1 MTYEEV
7 HLLYDKHASALLG
20 YACAFLG
27 DRAEA
32 EDVLHQVFLNLIR
45 ENRFPVDP
53 VPYLFR
59 AVRNTALN
67 VRRQQSRH
75 MQLECQHD
83 WFDAPK
89 DERESALGLQA
100 AVLRLPDEQR
110 EVVVLHIWC
119 EMTLLEVA
127 TFLGVS
133 PNTVA
138 SRYRYGL
145 SKLRESLQHSEGKD
159 GRT

>member
-7 HLLYDKHASALLG
+7 RLLYENHASALLG

-27 DRAEA
+27 DRGEA
-32 EDVLHQVFLNLIR
+32 EDVLHQVFLNLMR
-45 ENRFPVDP
+45 ENRSPVDP

-75 MQLECQHD
+75 MQLESQHD

-110 EVVVLHIWC
+110 EVVALHIWC
-119 EMTLLEVA
+119 E
-127 TFLGVS
+127 
-133 PNTVA
+133 
-138 SRYRYGL
+138 
-145 SKLRESLQHSEGKD
+145 
-159 GRT
+159 

>member
-1 MTYEEV
+1 MI
-7 HLLYDKHASALLG
+7 G
-20 YACAFLG
+20 F
-27 DRAEA
+27 
-32 EDVLHQVFLNLIR
+32 DV
-45 ENRFPVDP
+45 
-53 VPYLFR
+53 
-59 AVRNTALN
+59 
-67 VRRQQSRH
+67 
-75 MQLECQHD
+75 
-83 WFDAPK
+83 PK

-127 TFLGVS
+127 SFLGVS
-133 PNTVA
+133 SNTVA

-145 SKLRESLQHSEGKD
+145 SKLRESLQNSEGKD